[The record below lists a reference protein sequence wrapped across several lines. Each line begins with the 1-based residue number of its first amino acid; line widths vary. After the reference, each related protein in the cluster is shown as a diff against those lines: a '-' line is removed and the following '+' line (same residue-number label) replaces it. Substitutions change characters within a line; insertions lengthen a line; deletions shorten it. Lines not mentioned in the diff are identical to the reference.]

1 MKRIWMSALLLLT
14 ALFAACAQAETVYD
28 RGTMYGVMTVYEQ
41 PDSLS
46 DVRMVYFSGTPV
58 EVLESVEDGA
68 GQVFVHVCVANQ
80 LEGYVLTRDSG
91 ENEVVLFSEGAADG
105 PKGILPMLVA
115 NPGGRG
121 IVNLRDRPSRSG
133 RVLAEIPNGT
143 TVEVMGVKED
153 DTHVL
158 ASWAHVRAGGQTG
171 FMQLDL
177 LTVPNTEAYWQ
188 AMAGTYMVLPMRS
201 CSLNDVRPFDPP
213 EITAEALAQELTEPK
228 SREQVRQFF
237 ASLGMEI
244 TEEEAYYL
252 ETGEPFLTA
261 PSKPEIQQ
269 IDADLSEGKALA
281 LVKTQLY
288 SFLLETRADGKTV
301 LLDMLTE
308 FDAMR
313 TERIGRTTWLVGRM
327 GGPMDGG
334 RGEYGCWYNL
344 ETRGAD
350 IIYAEYTSESYL
362 GGSLCTG
369 TWASED
375 CLIYALTEKTQTEKT
390 QTEGESVAVTSQI
403 TIEGI
408 RGVYTAGDIRRES
421 VFEKTLR
428 REYVYDASRGRL
440 VIAGAQ

>member
-14 ALFAACAQAETVYD
+14 ALFATRAQAETVYD

-68 GQVFVHVCVANQ
+68 GQVFTHVCVANQ

-121 IVNLRDRPSRSG
+121 IVNLRDRPSRRG

-177 LTVPNTEAYWQ
+177 LTVPNTEAYWL
-188 AMAGTYMVLPMRS
+188 AMVGTCMVLPMRS

-228 SREQVRQFF
+228 SREQVRRFF

-327 GGPMDGG
+327 GGPLDGG

-350 IIYAEYTSESYL
+350 ILYAEYTSESYL

-375 CLIYALTEKTQTEKT
+375 CLIYALTEKTQTE
-390 QTEGESVAVTSQI
+390 GESVAVTSQI

-408 RGVYTAGDIRRES
+408 RGVYTAEDIRRES
-421 VFEKTLR
+421 VFEKTLC
-428 REYVYDASRGRL
+428 REYVYDASRGCL

>member
-14 ALFAACAQAETVYD
+14 ALFAARAQAETVYD

-68 GQVFVHVCVANQ
+68 GQAFTHVCVANQ

-121 IVNLRDRPSRSG
+121 IVNLRDWPSRSG

-143 TVEVMGVKED
+143 MVEVMGVKED

-177 LTVPNTEAYWQ
+177 LTVPNTEAYWL
-188 AMAGTYMVLPMRS
+188 AMVGTYMVLPMRS

-228 SREQVRQFF
+228 SRKQVRRFF

-327 GGPMDGG
+327 GGPLDGG

-350 IIYAEYTSESYL
+350 ILYAEYTSESYL

-375 CLIYALTEKTQTEKT
+375 CLIYALTEKTQTE
-390 QTEGESVAVTSQI
+390 GESVAVTSQI

-408 RGVYTAGDIRRES
+408 RGVYMAEDIRRES
-421 VFEKTLR
+421 VFEKTLC
-428 REYVYDASRGRL
+428 REYVYDASRGCL

>member
-14 ALFAACAQAETVYD
+14 ALFATRAQAETVYD

-68 GQVFVHVCVANQ
+68 GQVFTHVCVANQ

-121 IVNLRDRPSRSG
+121 IVNLRDRPSRRG

-177 LTVPNTEAYWQ
+177 LTVPNTEAYWL
-188 AMAGTYMVLPMRS
+188 AMVGTYMVLPMRS

-228 SREQVRQFF
+228 SREQVRRFF
-237 ASLGMEI
+237 TSLGMEI

-327 GGPMDGG
+327 GGPLDGG

-350 IIYAEYTSESYL
+350 ILYAEYTSESYL

-375 CLIYALTEKTQTEKT
+375 CLIYALTEKTQTE
-390 QTEGESVAVTSQI
+390 GESVAVTSQI

-408 RGVYTAGDIRRES
+408 RGVYTAEDIRRES
-421 VFEKTLR
+421 VFEKTLC
-428 REYVYDASRGRL
+428 REYVYDASRGCL

>member
-308 FDAMR
+308 FDALR

-375 CLIYALTEKTQTEKT
+375 CLIYALTEKTQTE
-390 QTEGESVAVTSQI
+390 GESVAVTSQI

-408 RGVYTAGDIRRES
+408 RGIYTAKDIRRES
-421 VFEKTLR
+421 LFEKTLR

>member
-1 MKRIWMSALLLLT
+1 
-14 ALFAACAQAETVYD
+14 
-28 RGTMYGVMTVYEQ
+28 MTVYEQ

-68 GQVFVHVCVANQ
+68 GQVFTHVCVANQ

-115 NPGGRG
+115 NSGGRG
-121 IVNLRDRPSRSG
+121 IVNLRDWPSRSG

-177 LTVPNTEAYWQ
+177 LTVPNTEAYWL
-188 AMAGTYMVLPMRS
+188 AMVGTYMVLPMRS

-228 SREQVRQFF
+228 SREQVRRFF

-327 GGPMDGG
+327 GGPLDGG

-350 IIYAEYTSESYL
+350 ILYAEYTSESYL

-375 CLIYALTEKTQTEKT
+375 CLIYALTEKTQTE
-390 QTEGESVAVTSQI
+390 GESVAVTSQI

-408 RGVYTAGDIRRES
+408 RGVYTAEDIRRES
-421 VFEKTLR
+421 VFEKTLC

>member
-1 MKRIWMSALLLLT
+1 MIRIWMSALLLLT

-375 CLIYALTEKTQTEKT
+375 CLIYALTEKTQTE
-390 QTEGESVAVTSQI
+390 GESVAVTSQI

>member
-14 ALFAACAQAETVYD
+14 ALFAARAQAETVYD

-68 GQVFVHVCVANQ
+68 GQAFTHVCVANQ

-121 IVNLRDRPSRSG
+121 IVNLRDRPSRRG

-143 TVEVMGVKED
+143 TVEVMGVNED

-177 LTVPNTEAYWQ
+177 LTVPNTEAYWL
-188 AMAGTYMVLPMRS
+188 AMVGTYMVLPMRS

-228 SREQVRQFF
+228 SREQVRRFF

-327 GGPMDGG
+327 GGPLDGG

-350 IIYAEYTSESYL
+350 ILYAEYTSESYL

-375 CLIYALTEKTQTEKT
+375 CLIYALTEKTQTE
-390 QTEGESVAVTSQI
+390 GESVAVTSQI

-408 RGVYTAGDIRRES
+408 RGVYTAEDIRRES
-421 VFEKTLR
+421 VFEKTLC
-428 REYVYDASRGRL
+428 REYVYDASRGCL

>member
-14 ALFAACAQAETVYD
+14 ALFAARAQAETVYD

-58 EVLESVEDGA
+58 EVLENVEDGA
-68 GQVFVHVCVANQ
+68 GQVFTHVCVANQ

-115 NPGGRG
+115 NSGGRG
-121 IVNLRDRPSRSG
+121 IVNLRDWPSRSG

-177 LTVPNTEAYWQ
+177 LTVPNTEAYWM
-188 AMAGTYMVLPMRS
+188 AMVGTYMVLPMRS

-228 SREQVRQFF
+228 SREQVRRFF

-327 GGPMDGG
+327 GGPLDGG

-350 IIYAEYTSESYL
+350 ILYAEYTSESYL

-375 CLIYALTEKTQTEKT
+375 CLIYALTEKTQTE
-390 QTEGESVAVTSQI
+390 GESVAVTSQI

-408 RGVYTAGDIRRES
+408 RGVYTAEDIRRES
-421 VFEKTLR
+421 VFEKTLC

-440 VIAGAQ
+440 VIASAQ

>member
-14 ALFAACAQAETVYD
+14 ALFAARAQAETVYD

-46 DVRMVYFSGTPV
+46 DIRMVYFSGTPV

-68 GQVFVHVCVANQ
+68 GQVFTHVCVANQ

-91 ENEVVLFSEGAADG
+91 ENEVVLFSEGAAAG

-121 IVNLRDRPSRSG
+121 IVNLRDRPSRRG

-177 LTVPNTEAYWQ
+177 LTVPNTEAYWL
-188 AMAGTYMVLPMRS
+188 AMVGTYMVLPMRS

-228 SREQVRQFF
+228 SREQVRRFF

-327 GGPMDGG
+327 GGPLDGG

-350 IIYAEYTSESYL
+350 ILYAEYTSESYL

-375 CLIYALTEKTQTEKT
+375 CLIYALTEKTQTE
-390 QTEGESVAVTSQI
+390 GESVAVTSQI

-408 RGVYTAGDIRRES
+408 RGVYTAEDIRRES
-421 VFEKTLR
+421 VFEKTLC

>member
-14 ALFAACAQAETVYD
+14 ALFAARAQAETVYD

-68 GQVFVHVCVANQ
+68 GQAFTHVCVANQ

-121 IVNLRDRPSRSG
+121 IVNLRDRPSRRG

-177 LTVPNTEAYWQ
+177 LTVPNTEAYWL
-188 AMAGTYMVLPMRS
+188 AMVGTYMVLPMRS

-228 SREQVRQFF
+228 SREQVRRFF

-269 IDADLSEGKALA
+269 IDADLNEGKALA

-327 GGPMDGG
+327 GGPLDGG

-350 IIYAEYTSESYL
+350 ILYAEYTSESYL

-375 CLIYALTEKTQTEKT
+375 CLIYALTEKTQTE
-390 QTEGESVAVTSQI
+390 GESVAVTSQI

-408 RGVYTAGDIRRES
+408 RGVYTAEDIRRES
-421 VFEKTLR
+421 VFEKTLC
-428 REYVYDASRGRL
+428 REYVYDASRGCL

>member
-14 ALFAACAQAETVYD
+14 ALFAARAQAETVYD

-68 GQVFVHVCVANQ
+68 GQVFTHVCVANQ

-121 IVNLRDRPSRSG
+121 IVNLRDRPSRRG

-177 LTVPNTEAYWQ
+177 LTVPNTEAYWL

-228 SREQVRQFF
+228 SGKQVRRFF

-327 GGPMDGG
+327 GGPLDGG

-350 IIYAEYTSESYL
+350 ILYAEYTSESYL

-375 CLIYALTEKTQTEKT
+375 CLIYALTEKTQTE
-390 QTEGESVAVTSQI
+390 GESVAVTSQI

-408 RGVYTAGDIRRES
+408 RGVYTAEDIRRES
-421 VFEKTLR
+421 VFEKTLC
-428 REYVYDASRGRL
+428 REYVYDASRGCL

>member
-1 MKRIWMSALLLLT
+1 MSALLLLT

-375 CLIYALTEKTQTEKT
+375 CLIYALTEKTQTE
-390 QTEGESVAVTSQI
+390 GESVAVTSQI

-408 RGVYTAGDIRRES
+408 RGIYTAKDIRRES
-421 VFEKTLR
+421 LFEKTLR

>member
-14 ALFAACAQAETVYD
+14 ALFAARAQAETVYD

-68 GQVFVHVCVANQ
+68 GQVFTHVCVANQ
-80 LEGYVLTRDSG
+80 LQGYVLTRDSG

-121 IVNLRDRPSRSG
+121 IVNLRDRPSRRG

-177 LTVPNTEAYWQ
+177 LTVPNTEAYWL
-188 AMAGTYMVLPMRS
+188 AMVGTYMVLPMRS

-228 SREQVRQFF
+228 SRKQVRRFF

-327 GGPMDGG
+327 GGPLDGG

-350 IIYAEYTSESYL
+350 ILYAEYTSESYL

-375 CLIYALTEKTQTEKT
+375 CLIYALTEKTQTE
-390 QTEGESVAVTSQI
+390 GESVAVTSQI

-408 RGVYTAGDIRRES
+408 RGVYTAEDIRRES
-421 VFEKTLR
+421 VFEKTLC
-428 REYVYDASRGRL
+428 REYVYDASRGCL

>member
-14 ALFAACAQAETVYD
+14 ALFATRAQAETVYD

-68 GQVFVHVCVANQ
+68 GQAFTHVCVANQ

-121 IVNLRDRPSRSG
+121 IVNLRDRPSRRG

-177 LTVPNTEAYWQ
+177 LTVPNTEAYWL
-188 AMAGTYMVLPMRS
+188 AMVGTYMVLPMRS

-228 SREQVRQFF
+228 SREQVRRFF

-327 GGPMDGG
+327 GGPLDGG

-350 IIYAEYTSESYL
+350 ILYAEYTSESYL

-375 CLIYALTEKTQTEKT
+375 CLIYALTEKTQTE
-390 QTEGESVAVTSQI
+390 GESVAVTSQI

-408 RGVYTAGDIRRES
+408 RGVYTAEDIRRES
-421 VFEKTLR
+421 VFEKTLC
-428 REYVYDASRGRL
+428 REYVYDASRGCL

>member
-14 ALFAACAQAETVYD
+14 ALFAARAQAETVYD

-68 GQVFVHVCVANQ
+68 GQVFTHVCVANQ

-121 IVNLRDRPSRSG
+121 IVNLRDRPSRRG

-177 LTVPNTEAYWQ
+177 LTVPNTEAYWL
-188 AMAGTYMVLPMRS
+188 AMVGTYMVLPMRS

-228 SREQVRQFF
+228 SRKQVRRFF

-308 FDAMR
+308 FEAMR

-327 GGPMDGG
+327 GGPLDGG

-350 IIYAEYTSESYL
+350 ILYAEYTSESYL

-375 CLIYALTEKTQTEKT
+375 CLIYALTEKTQTE
-390 QTEGESVAVTSQI
+390 GESVAVTSQI

-408 RGVYTAGDIRRES
+408 RGVYTAEDIRRES
-421 VFEKTLR
+421 VFEKTLC
-428 REYVYDASRGRL
+428 REYVYDASRGCL

>member
-14 ALFAACAQAETVYD
+14 ALFAARAQAETVYD

-68 GQVFVHVCVANQ
+68 GQVFTHVCVANQ
-80 LEGYVLTRDSG
+80 LEGHVLTRDSG

-121 IVNLRDRPSRSG
+121 IVNLRDRPSRRG

-177 LTVPNTEAYWQ
+177 LTVPNTEAYWL

-244 TEEEAYYL
+244 TEEEARHL
-252 ETGEPFLTA
+252 QTGEPFLTA
-261 PSKPEIQQ
+261 PSKPEIQT
-269 IDADLSEGKALA
+269 IDADLSDGKALA
-281 LVKTQLY
+281 LVKTPLY

-308 FDAMR
+308 FDALR

-327 GGPMDGG
+327 GGPLDGG

-350 IIYAEYTSESYL
+350 ILYAEFTVESYM

-375 CLIYALTEKTQTEKT
+375 CLIYALTEET

-408 RGVYTAGDIRRES
+408 RGLYTAKDIQRES

-428 REYVYDASRGRL
+428 REYVYDASRGCL

>member
-14 ALFAACAQAETVYD
+14 ALFAARAQAETVYD

-46 DVRMVYFSGTPV
+46 DIRMVYFSGTPV

-68 GQVFVHVCVANQ
+68 GQVFTHVCVANQ

-121 IVNLRDRPSRSG
+121 IVNLRDRPSRRG

-177 LTVPNTEAYWQ
+177 LTVPNTEAYWL

-228 SREQVRQFF
+228 SREQVRRFF

-327 GGPMDGG
+327 GGPLDGG

-350 IIYAEYTSESYL
+350 ILYAEYTSESYL

-375 CLIYALTEKTQTEKT
+375 CLIYALTEKTQTE
-390 QTEGESVAVTSQI
+390 GESVAVTSQI

-408 RGVYTAGDIRRES
+408 RGVYTAEDIRRES
-421 VFEKTLR
+421 VFEKTLC

>member
-14 ALFAACAQAETVYD
+14 ALFAARAQAETVYD

-68 GQVFVHVCVANQ
+68 GQAFTHVCVANQ

-121 IVNLRDRPSRSG
+121 IVNLRDRPSRRG

-177 LTVPNTEAYWQ
+177 LTVPNTEAYWL
-188 AMAGTYMVLPMRS
+188 AMVGTYMVLPMRS

-228 SREQVRQFF
+228 SREQVRRFF

-269 IDADLSEGKALA
+269 IDADLSEGEALA

-327 GGPMDGG
+327 GGPLDGG

-350 IIYAEYTSESYL
+350 ILYAEYTSESYL

-375 CLIYALTEKTQTEKT
+375 CLIYALTEKTQTE
-390 QTEGESVAVTSQI
+390 GESVAVTSQI

-408 RGVYTAGDIRRES
+408 RGVYTAEDIRRES
-421 VFEKTLR
+421 VFEKTLC
-428 REYVYDASRGRL
+428 REYVYDASRGCL

>member
-14 ALFAACAQAETVYD
+14 ALFATRAQAETVYD

-68 GQVFVHVCVANQ
+68 GQVFTHVCVANQ

-121 IVNLRDRPSRSG
+121 IVNLRDRPSRRG

-177 LTVPNTEAYWQ
+177 LTVPNTEAYWL
-188 AMAGTYMVLPMRS
+188 AMVGTYMVLPMRS

-228 SREQVRQFF
+228 SREQVRRFF

-327 GGPMDGG
+327 GGPLDGG

-350 IIYAEYTSESYL
+350 ILYAEYTSESYL

-375 CLIYALTEKTQTEKT
+375 CLIYALTEKTQTE
-390 QTEGESVAVTSQI
+390 GESVAVTSQI

-408 RGVYTAGDIRRES
+408 RSVYMAEDIRRES
-421 VFEKTLR
+421 VFEKTLC
-428 REYVYDASRGRL
+428 REYVYDASRGCL

>member
-14 ALFAACAQAETVYD
+14 ALFAARAQAETVYD

-68 GQVFVHVCVANQ
+68 GQVFTHVCVANQ

-133 RVLAEIPNGT
+133 RILAEIPNGT

-153 DTHVL
+153 DMHVL
-158 ASWAHVRAGGQTG
+158 ASWAHVRVGGQTG

-177 LTVPNTEAYWQ
+177 LAVPNTEAYWL

-228 SREQVRQFF
+228 SREQVQQFF

-244 TEEEAYYL
+244 TEEEARHL
-252 ETGEPFLTA
+252 QTGEPFLTD
-261 PSKPEIQQ
+261 PGKPEIQT
-269 IDADLSEGKALA
+269 IDAELSNGKALA
-281 LVKTQLY
+281 LVKTSLY

-308 FDAMR
+308 FDALR

-327 GGPMDGG
+327 GGPLDGG

-350 IIYAEYTSESYL
+350 ILYAENAVESYM

-375 CLIYALTEKTQTEKT
+375 CLIYALTEKT

-408 RGVYTAGDIRRES
+408 RGVYTAEDIRRES
-421 VFEKTLR
+421 VFEKTLC

>member
-1 MKRIWMSALLLLT
+1 MKRMVFLLT
-14 ALFAACAQAETVYD
+14 LALCVSAACARAETVYD
-28 RGTMYGVMTVYEQ
+28 RGELYDVMNVYAK
-41 PDSLS
+41 PDLLS
-46 DVRMVYFSGTPV
+46 EHLMTYFSGTPV
-58 EVLESVEDGA
+58 DVMENVA
-68 GQVFVHVCVANQ
+68 GQEDEIYAHVRVAGQ
-80 LEGYVLTRDSG
+80 IEGYAQIWDG
-91 ENEVVLFSEGAADG
+91 HGNETVLFSEEAADV
-105 PKGILPMLVA
+105 PCGILPMLVA

-133 RVLAEIPNGT
+133 RILAEIPNGT

-153 DTHVL
+153 DMHVL

-177 LTVPNTEAYWQ
+177 LTVPNTEAYWL
-188 AMAGTYMVLPMRS
+188 AMVGTYMVLPMRS

-213 EITAEALAQELTEPK
+213 EITAEALAQALAGPK
-228 SREQVRQFF
+228 SGEQVRQFF

-244 TEEEAYYL
+244 TEEEARHL
-252 ETGEPFLTA
+252 QTGEPFLTA
-261 PSKPEIQQ
+261 PSKPEIQT
-269 IDADLSEGKALA
+269 IDADLSDGKALA
-281 LVKTQLY
+281 LVKTRLY

-308 FDAMR
+308 FDALR

-327 GGPMDGG
+327 GGPLDGG
-334 RGEYGCWYNL
+334 RGEYVCWYNL

-350 IIYAEYTSESYL
+350 ILYAEFTVESYM

-375 CLIYALTEKTQTEKT
+375 CLIYALTEET

-403 TIEGI
+403 KIEGI
-408 RGVYTAGDIRRES
+408 RGLYTAKDIQRES

-428 REYVYDASRGRL
+428 REYVYDASRGCL

>member
-14 ALFAACAQAETVYD
+14 ALFAARAQAETVYD

-68 GQVFVHVCVANQ
+68 GQVFTHVCVANQ

-121 IVNLRDRPSRSG
+121 IDNLRDRPSRRG

-177 LTVPNTEAYWQ
+177 LTVPNTEAYWL
-188 AMAGTYMVLPMRS
+188 AMVGTYMVLPMRS

-228 SREQVRQFF
+228 SREQVRRFF

-327 GGPMDGG
+327 GGPLDGG

-350 IIYAEYTSESYL
+350 ILYAEYTSESYL

-375 CLIYALTEKTQTEKT
+375 CLIYALTEKTQTE
-390 QTEGESVAVTSQI
+390 GESVAVTSQI

-408 RGVYTAGDIRRES
+408 RGIYTAKDIQRES

-428 REYVYDASRGRL
+428 REYVYDASRGCL

>member
-14 ALFAACAQAETVYD
+14 ALFAARAQAETVYD

-68 GQVFVHVCVANQ
+68 GQVFTHVCVANQ

-115 NPGGRG
+115 NSGGRG
-121 IVNLRDRPSRSG
+121 IVNLRDWPSRSG

-177 LTVPNTEAYWQ
+177 LTVPNTEAYWL
-188 AMAGTYMVLPMRS
+188 AMVGTYMVLPMRS

-228 SREQVRQFF
+228 SREQVRRFF

-327 GGPMDGG
+327 GGPLDGG

-350 IIYAEYTSESYL
+350 ILYAEYTSESYL

-375 CLIYALTEKTQTEKT
+375 CLIYALTEKTQTE
-390 QTEGESVAVTSQI
+390 GESVAVTSQI

-408 RGVYTAGDIRRES
+408 RGVYTAEDIRRES
-421 VFEKTLR
+421 VFEKTLC

-440 VIAGAQ
+440 VIASAQ

>member
-1 MKRIWMSALLLLT
+1 MKRIWMSALWLLT
-14 ALFAACAQAETVYD
+14 ALFAARAQAETVYD

-68 GQVFVHVCVANQ
+68 GQVFTHVCVANQ

-115 NPGGRG
+115 NSGGRG
-121 IVNLRDRPSRSG
+121 IVNLRDWPSRSG

-177 LTVPNTEAYWQ
+177 LTVPNTEAYWL

-228 SREQVRQFF
+228 SREQVRRFF

-261 PSKPEIQQ
+261 QSKPEIQQ

-327 GGPMDGG
+327 GGPLDGG

-350 IIYAEYTSESYL
+350 ILYAEFTVESYM

-375 CLIYALTEKTQTEKT
+375 CLIYALTEET

-408 RGVYTAGDIRRES
+408 RGVYTAEEIRRES
-421 VFEKTLR
+421 VFEKTLC
-428 REYVYDASRGRL
+428 REYVYDASRGCL

>member
-14 ALFAACAQAETVYD
+14 ALFAARAQAETVYD

-46 DVRMVYFSGTPV
+46 DIRMVYFSGTPV

-68 GQVFVHVCVANQ
+68 GQVFTHVCVANQ

-121 IVNLRDRPSRSG
+121 IVNLRDRPSRRG

-143 TVEVMGVKED
+143 TVEVMGIKED

-177 LTVPNTEAYWQ
+177 LTVPNTEAYWL
-188 AMAGTYMVLPMRS
+188 AMVGTYMVLPMRS

-228 SREQVRQFF
+228 SREQVRRFF

-327 GGPMDGG
+327 GGPLDGG

-350 IIYAEYTSESYL
+350 ILYAEYTSESYL

-375 CLIYALTEKTQTEKT
+375 CLIYALTEKTQTE
-390 QTEGESVAVTSQI
+390 GESVAVTSQI

-408 RGVYTAGDIRRES
+408 RGVYTAEDIRRES
-421 VFEKTLR
+421 VFEKTLC

>member
-14 ALFAACAQAETVYD
+14 ALFVARAQAETVYD

-68 GQVFVHVCVANQ
+68 GQVFTHVCVANQ

-121 IVNLRDRPSRSG
+121 IVNLRDRPSRRG

-177 LTVPNTEAYWQ
+177 LTVPNTEAYWL
-188 AMAGTYMVLPMRS
+188 AMVGTYMVLPMRS

-228 SREQVRQFF
+228 SREQVRRFF

-327 GGPMDGG
+327 GGPLDGG

-350 IIYAEYTSESYL
+350 ILYAEYTSESYL

-375 CLIYALTEKTQTEKT
+375 CLIYALTEKTQTE
-390 QTEGESVAVTSQI
+390 GESVAVTSQI

-408 RGVYTAGDIRRES
+408 RGVYTAEDIRRES
-421 VFEKTLR
+421 VFEKTLC
-428 REYVYDASRGRL
+428 REYVYDASRGCL

>member
-14 ALFAACAQAETVYD
+14 ALFAARAQAETVYD

-68 GQVFVHVCVANQ
+68 GQAFTHVCVANQ

-121 IVNLRDRPSRSG
+121 IVNLRDRPSRRG

-177 LTVPNTEAYWQ
+177 LTVPNTEAYWL
-188 AMAGTYMVLPMRS
+188 AMVGTYMVLPMRS

-228 SREQVRQFF
+228 SREQVRRFF

-308 FDAMR
+308 FDALR

-327 GGPMDGG
+327 GGPLDGG
-334 RGEYGCWYNL
+334 RGEYVCWYNL

-350 IIYAEYTSESYL
+350 ILYAEFTVESYM

-375 CLIYALTEKTQTEKT
+375 CLIYGLTEET

-408 RGVYTAGDIRRES
+408 RGVYTAEDIRRES
-421 VFEKTLR
+421 VFEKTLC
-428 REYVYDASRGRL
+428 REYVYDASRGCL

>member
-14 ALFAACAQAETVYD
+14 ALFAARAQAETVYD

-228 SREQVRQFF
+228 SREQVRRFF

-334 RGEYGCWYNL
+334 RGESGCWYNL

-375 CLIYALTEKTQTEKT
+375 CLIYALTEKT

>member
-14 ALFAACAQAETVYD
+14 ALFAARAQAETVYD

-58 EVLESVEDGA
+58 EMLESVEDGA
-68 GQVFVHVCVANQ
+68 GQVFTHVCVANQ

-115 NPGGRG
+115 NSGGRG
-121 IVNLRDRPSRSG
+121 IVNLRDWPSRSG

-177 LTVPNTEAYWQ
+177 LTVPNTEAYWL
-188 AMAGTYMVLPMRS
+188 AMVGTYMVLPMRS

-213 EITAEALAQELTEPK
+213 EITAEALAQALTGPK

-244 TEEEAYYL
+244 TEDEAYYL
-252 ETGEPFLTA
+252 ETGEPLLTD
-261 PSKPEIQQ
+261 PGKPEIQT
-269 IDADLSEGKALA
+269 IDADLSDGKALT
-281 LVKTQLY
+281 LVKTPLY

-327 GGPMDGG
+327 GGPLDGG

-350 IIYAEYTSESYL
+350 ILYAEYTSESYL

-375 CLIYALTEKTQTEKT
+375 CLIYALTEKTQTE
-390 QTEGESVAVTSQI
+390 GESVAVTSQI

-408 RGVYTAGDIRRES
+408 RGVYTAEDIRRES
-421 VFEKTLR
+421 VFEKTLC

>member
-14 ALFAACAQAETVYD
+14 ALFATRAQAETVYD

-68 GQVFVHVCVANQ
+68 GQVFTHVCVANQ

-91 ENEVVLFSEGAADG
+91 ENEVVLFSDG

-121 IVNLRDRPSRSG
+121 IVNLRDRPSRRG

-177 LTVPNTEAYWQ
+177 LTVPNTEAYWL
-188 AMAGTYMVLPMRS
+188 AMVGTYMVLPMRS

-228 SREQVRQFF
+228 SREQVRRFF

-327 GGPMDGG
+327 GGPLDGG

-350 IIYAEYTSESYL
+350 ILYAEYTSESYL

-375 CLIYALTEKTQTEKT
+375 CLIYALTEKTQTE
-390 QTEGESVAVTSQI
+390 GESVAVTSQI

-408 RGVYTAGDIRRES
+408 RGVYTAEDIRRES
-421 VFEKTLR
+421 VFEKTLC
-428 REYVYDASRGRL
+428 REYVYDASRGCL

>member
-14 ALFAACAQAETVYD
+14 ALFAARAQAETVYD

-68 GQVFVHVCVANQ
+68 GQAFTHVCVANQ

-121 IVNLRDRPSRSG
+121 IVNLRDRPSRRG

-177 LTVPNTEAYWQ
+177 LTVPNTEAYWL
-188 AMAGTYMVLPMRS
+188 AMVGTYMVLPMRS

-228 SREQVRQFF
+228 SREQVRRFF

-327 GGPMDGG
+327 GGPLDGG

-344 ETRGAD
+344 ETCGAD
-350 IIYAEYTSESYL
+350 ILYAEYTSESYL

-375 CLIYALTEKTQTEKT
+375 CLIYALTEKTQTE
-390 QTEGESVAVTSQI
+390 GESVAVTSQI

-408 RGVYTAGDIRRES
+408 RGVYTAEDIRRES
-421 VFEKTLR
+421 VFEKTLC
-428 REYVYDASRGRL
+428 REYVYDASRGCL

>member
-14 ALFAACAQAETVYD
+14 ALFAARAQAETVYD

-68 GQVFVHVCVANQ
+68 GQAFTHVCVANQ

-121 IVNLRDRPSRSG
+121 IVNLRDRPSRRG

-177 LTVPNTEAYWQ
+177 LTVPNTEAYWL

-213 EITAEALAQELTEPK
+213 EITAEALAQALAGPK
-228 SREQVRQFF
+228 SGEQVRQFF

-244 TEEEAYYL
+244 TEEEARHL
-252 ETGEPFLTA
+252 QTGEPFLTD
-261 PSKPEIQQ
+261 PGKPEIQT
-269 IDADLSEGKALA
+269 IDADLGDGKALA
-281 LVKTQLY
+281 LVKTSLY

-327 GGPMDGG
+327 GGPLDGG

-350 IIYAEYTSESYL
+350 ILYAEFTVESYM

-375 CLIYALTEKTQTEKT
+375 CLIYGLTEET

-408 RGVYTAGDIRRES
+408 RGVYTAEDIRRES
-421 VFEKTLR
+421 VFEKTLC
-428 REYVYDASRGRL
+428 REYVYDASRGCL

>member
-1 MKRIWMSALLLLT
+1 MKRMVFLLT
-14 ALFAACAQAETVYD
+14 LALCVSAACAWAETVYD
-28 RGTMYGVMTVYEQ
+28 RGELYDVMNVYAK
-41 PDSLS
+41 PDLLS
-46 DVRMVYFSGTPV
+46 EHLMTYFSGTPV
-58 EVLESVEDGA
+58 DVMENVA
-68 GQVFVHVCVANQ
+68 GQEDEIYAHVRVAGQ
-80 LEGYVLTRDSG
+80 IEGYAQIWDGYGHET
-91 ENEVVLFSEGAADG
+91 VLFSEEAADV
-105 PKGILPMLVA
+105 PCGILPMLVA

-133 RVLAEIPNGT
+133 RILAEIPNGT

-153 DTHVL
+153 DMHVL

-177 LTVPNTEAYWQ
+177 LTVPNTEAYWL

-213 EITAEALAQELTEPK
+213 EITAEALA
-228 SREQVRQFF
+228 
-237 ASLGMEI
+237 
-244 TEEEAYYL
+244 
-252 ETGEPFLTA
+252 
-261 PSKPEIQQ
+261 
-269 IDADLSEGKALA
+269 
-281 LVKTQLY
+281 LVKTSLY
-288 SFLLETRADGKTV
+288 SFLLETRADGKMV

-308 FDAMR
+308 FDALR

-327 GGPMDGG
+327 GGPLDGG
-334 RGEYGCWYNL
+334 RGEYVCWYNL

-350 IIYAEYTSESYL
+350 ILYAEFTVESYM

-375 CLIYALTEKTQTEKT
+375 CLIYALTEET
-390 QTEGESVAVTSQI
+390 QTEGESMAVTSQI

-408 RGVYTAGDIRRES
+408 RGLYTAKDIQRES

-428 REYVYDASRGRL
+428 REYVYDASRGCL

>member
-121 IVNLRDRPSRSG
+121 IVNLRDRPSRRG

-228 SREQVRQFF
+228 SREQVRRFF

-350 IIYAEYTSESYL
+350 ILYAEYTSESYL

-375 CLIYALTEKTQTEKT
+375 CLIYALTEKTQTE
-390 QTEGESVAVTSQI
+390 GESVAVTSQI

-408 RGVYTAGDIRRES
+408 RGVYTAEDIRRES
-421 VFEKTLR
+421 VFEKTLC
-428 REYVYDASRGRL
+428 REYVYDASRGCL

>member
-14 ALFAACAQAETVYD
+14 ALFAARALAETVYD

-68 GQVFVHVCVANQ
+68 GQAFTHVCVANQ

-121 IVNLRDRPSRSG
+121 IVNLRDRPSRRG

-177 LTVPNTEAYWQ
+177 LTVPNTEAYWL
-188 AMAGTYMVLPMRS
+188 AMVGTYMVLPMRS

-228 SREQVRQFF
+228 SREQVRRFF

-327 GGPMDGG
+327 GGPLDGG

-350 IIYAEYTSESYL
+350 ILYAEYTSESYL

-375 CLIYALTEKTQTEKT
+375 CLIYALTEKTQTE
-390 QTEGESVAVTSQI
+390 GESVAVTSQI

-408 RGVYTAGDIRRES
+408 RGVYTAEDIRRES
-421 VFEKTLR
+421 VFEKTLC
-428 REYVYDASRGRL
+428 REYVYDASRGCL